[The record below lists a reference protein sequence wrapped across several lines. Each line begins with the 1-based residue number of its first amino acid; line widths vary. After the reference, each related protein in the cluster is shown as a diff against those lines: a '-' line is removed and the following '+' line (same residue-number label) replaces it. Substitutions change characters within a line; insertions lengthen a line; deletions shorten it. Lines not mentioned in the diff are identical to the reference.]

1 VFKKYFLL
9 LSMLKTVV
17 LLNVFCAVIFL
28 VFRILCLEY
37 SKEHHLFISNDQF
50 NASLLN
56 NKFNFFLKKSY

>member
-1 VFKKYFLL
+1 
-9 LSMLKTVV
+9 MLKTVV

-37 SKEHHLFISNDQF
+37 SKEHHLFVSNDQF